1 MWYFL
6 DPFQAHWAVG
16 TIQLL
21 VAVEPTFLLAIAGV
35 LVCGG
40 PLSKPGSFSPPV
52 LSPRRHPSITFA
64 ILYWLKAGHRY
75 CLDSRSRGCVNV

>member
-1 MWYFL
+1 MCYFL

-21 VAVEPTFLLAIAGV
+21 VAVEPPFLLAIAGV

-40 PLSKPGSFSPPV
+40 PLSKPGSFSPPRTISTV
-52 LSPRRHPSITFA
+52 TSIHHLRHSLLA
-64 ILYWLKAGHRY
+64 
-75 CLDSRSRGCVNV
+75 

>member
-6 DPFQAHWAVG
+6 DPFQAHWAVS

-21 VAVEPTFLLAIAGV
+21 VAAEPTFLLAIAGV

-40 PLSKPGSFSPPV
+40 PSQNMTASLPLYYNSGVTSIHY
-52 LSPRRHPSITFA
+52 LRHSLLA
-64 ILYWLKAGHRY
+64 
-75 CLDSRSRGCVNV
+75 